1 MNRVRINNNLLN
13 LWNKRDCFNQRRWGK
28 DIKIEKQKRFPKGIL
43 SEVLLYSFYCI
54 LKSNLG
60 FEDFALKYSLSLA
73 RRYQIAHRVK
83 GKTFWGDEMFLIYP
97 EFVSTSI
104 LRYGYFEE
112 GLTTMVLEYLEP
124 NMIFCDI
131 GAHFGY
137 YSLLASHIVGKRGHV
152 HSFEPT
158 PSTFSILR
166 QNIKGKDNITINNC
180 ALLSEKRDISLVD
193 HGPLYSGHNTITRSR
208 CNPNVLKNLALQ
220 KITVQA
226 IPFDQ
231 YMRNR
236 DIRPDFIKI
245 DVESAEYDV
254 LLGMKETLNHFHPII
269 SLEVGDKDLEG
280 IKPSCELVLYLLKQ
294 GYDAYE
300 YDGKNI
306 VRHKLKKRYKS
317 DNLLFLPKLNK
328 NEESFSSNNTIF
340 SKQIL

>member
-1 MNRVRINNNLLN
+1 MQKNKNMSNNLLES
-13 LWNKRDCFNQRRWGK
+13 WNKRSQFKQQGWGK
-28 DIKIEKQKRFPKGIL
+28 DIEIEEQESNPRKIFSKF
-43 SEVLLYSFYCI
+43 LLYSFYCI

-73 RRYQIAHRVK
+73 RRYQIAYRVK
-83 GKTFWGDEMFLIYP
+83 GKTFWGDEIFLVYP

-104 LRYGYFEE
+104 LCKGFYEE
-112 GLTTMVLEYLEP
+112 GLTTMVLEYLIP

-137 YSLLASHIVGKRGHV
+137 YSLLASHIVGERGHV

-166 QNIKGKDNITINNC
+166 QNIKGKGNISINNC
-180 ALLSEKRDISLVD
+180 ALFSEKRDILLVD
-193 HGPLYSGHNTITRSR
+193 HGPLYSGHNSITRSR

-220 KITVQA
+220 KIIVQA

-231 YMRNR
+231 YMRDR
-236 DIRPDFIKI
+236 DIHPDFIKI
-245 DVESAEYDV
+245 DVESAEYEV
-254 LLGMKETLNHFHPII
+254 LLGMKETINRFHPII
-269 SLEVGDKDLEG
+269 SLEVGDNDLG
-280 IKPSCELVLYLLKQ
+280 AIKPSCELVLYLLRQ

-328 NEESFSSNNTIF
+328 
-340 SKQIL
+340 K